1 MANPATLIEHGH
13 IYRDNPDINEA
24 MHALYNFNEQGVITT
39 IRSDHLIQSI
49 FDRFLEPFL
58 LPDMN
63 GGFTP
68 EDIQGLIINIVLYDA
83 SLDETFGLKRD
94 IPEWYHPDLLL
105 ELIGEAR
112 RSAIFNDPNH
122 FNDSNDSDIFVD
134 ELYNVRIDQ
143 THGRGEASSHILLWA
158 SERLLPYFAN
168 QLGMMFVQDARTIEG
183 STYLHC
189 YLSSA
194 IFRILNPHF
203 VDELLINGFRLQDQ
217 NHAGQTPLHM
227 IVYAS
232 DYPFAHL
239 TEDEIKENPKS
250 REVKR
255 YNRFYQSMVRVF
267 EDPDAKMDIKN
278 RTERTVLGL
287 LYQKEA
293 PQYHW
298 NDWSMWNNDQS
309 SQVDHIPN
317 EQNMAYFRENA
328 LEAYDTAMLRRAV
341 EQARKKIVMN
351 ELNKKL
357 KKKMGSNLTNRILNM
372 VRTQEERQQ
381 AAKEKK
387 QRNNITRSRMLTNH
401 ELLNR
406 ASSKHSGGRRTL
418 RAKKRAHKT
427 RKTRL

>member
-239 TEDEIKENPKS
+239 TKDEIKENPKS

-309 SQVDHIPN
+309 NQVDHIPN
-317 EQNMAYFRENA
+317 EQHMVYFRKNA
-328 LEAYDTAMLRRAV
+328 LEAYDTAMLRRAA
-341 EQARKKIVMN
+341 EQARKKIVMEGVN
-351 ELNKKL
+351 AQLQEKI
-357 KKKMGSNLTNRILNM
+357 GSNLTNRILNM
-372 VRTQEERQQ
+372 VRTPEERQQ